1 MFGLELKG
9 NTFGGC
15 RMRITKINVEAKEAK
30 LKEPIT
36 IALGTIEH
44 SMSAIVE
51 IETDEGISGYG
62 EGSPGILITGE
73 TLKGTA
79 ECIQLFEKQ
88 LIGVD
93 PLDIEK
99 VHHVMN
105 TVAAQAP
112 SAKTAIDIACYDL
125 LGKKADLPMYK
136 LLGGFSNTV
145 ETDMTIGI
153 NTPEIMAQK
162 AKQAIQQGFDTLK
175 IKVGTGFAQDVAR
188 IKAIREVV
196 GNDIK
201 LRLDANQGWKPKE
214 AVNMIQRLSEY
225 GIELVEQPVAS
236 HDIDGL
242 AFVTKNVSVPI
253 MSDES
258 CFNSKDALRLIKEH
272 AVDYVNIKLMKCG
285 GIHEALRINS
295 ICEAAGVE
303 CMIGC
308 MVEETNIGVT
318 AAAHLAAGVKNI
330 TRADLDATFGL
341 NEVAIPGGVGLEP
354 TRVIELP
361 NQAGLGLSK

>member
-1 MFGLELKG
+1 MK
-9 NTFGGC
+9 
-15 RMRITKINVEAKEAK
+15 ITKINVAAKAAK

-51 IETDEGISGYG
+51 IETDEGLIGYG

-73 TLKGTA
+73 TLKGTT

-99 VHHVMN
+99 VHHIMN
-105 TVAAQAP
+105 TVAAHAP

-125 LGKKADLPMYK
+125 LGKKSSLPVYK
-136 LLGGFSNTV
+136 LLGGFSCSV
-145 ETDMTIGI
+145 KTDLTIGI
-153 NTPEIMAQK
+153 DTPDIMAQK
-162 AKQAIQQGFDTLK
+162 AKQAVLQGFDTLK
-175 IKVGTGFAQDVAR
+175 IKVGTGISQDISR
-188 IKAIREVV
+188 IEAIRQAV
-196 GNDIK
+196 GNDIN

-214 AVNMIQRLSEY
+214 AVNMIQRIADY
-225 GIELVEQPVAS
+225 GIELVEQPVAY

-242 AFVTKNVSVPI
+242 AYVTKNVSVPI

-258 CFNSKDALRLIKEH
+258 CFDSKDALRLIRAH

-285 GIHEALRINS
+285 GIHEALKINS

-318 AAAHLAAGVKNI
+318 AAAHLAAGTKNI

-341 NEVAIPGGVGLEP
+341 TEVAIPGGVGLEP
-354 TRVIELP
+354 ISVIELT
-361 NQAGLGLSK
+361 NQTGLGLSK

>member
-1 MFGLELKG
+1 M
-9 NTFGGC
+9 NSGGIKVK
-15 RMRITKINVEAKEAK
+15 ITKINVEPKAAK

-36 IALGTIEH
+36 ISLGTINH
-44 SMSAIVE
+44 SMSAVVE
-51 IETDEGISGYG
+51 IETDEGIIGYG

-73 TLKGTA
+73 TLKGTT

-99 VHHVMN
+99 IHSIMN
-105 TVAAQAP
+105 SVAAQAP

-125 LGKKADLPMYK
+125 FGKKANLPVYK
-136 LLGGFSNTV
+136 LLGGFDSSV
-145 ETDMTIGI
+145 KTDMTIGLDKA
-153 NTPEIMAQK
+153 EIMAEK
-162 AKQAIQQGFDTLK
+162 AKLAVSQGFDTLK
-175 IKVGTGFAQDVAR
+175 IKVGTGFDADVAR
-188 IKAIREVV
+188 IKAIREVIGSHV
-196 GNDIK
+196 N

-214 AVNMIQRLSEY
+214 AVNTINHLAQY
-225 GIELVEQPVAS
+225 GIELVEQPVAY
-236 HDIDGL
+236 HDIEGL
-242 AFVTKNVSVPI
+242 AFVTNHVSTPI

-258 CFNSKDALRLIKEH
+258 CFNSKDALRLIKDR
-272 AVDYVNIKLMKCG
+272 AVDFVNIKLMKCG
-285 GIHEALRINS
+285 GIHEALKINS

-318 AAAHLAAGVKNI
+318 AAAHLAAATKNI

-341 NEVAIPGGVGLEP
+341 NEVAIPGGVGLNP
-354 TRVIELP
+354 TSMISLSE
-361 NQAGLGLSK
+361 QAGLGLSK

>member
-1 MFGLELKG
+1 MK
-9 NTFGGC
+9 
-15 RMRITKINVEAKEAK
+15 ITKIQVTPKAVK

-44 SMSAIVE
+44 SVSAVVE
-51 IETDEGISGYG
+51 IETDEGIVGYG

-73 TLKGTA
+73 TLKGTT

-88 LIGVD
+88 LLGVD

-99 VHHVMN
+99 IHSIMN
-105 TVAAQAP
+105 STAAKAP

-125 LGKKADLPMYK
+125 FGKKANLPVYK
-136 LLGGFSNTV
+136 LLGGFASSV
-145 ETDMTIGI
+145 KTDMTIGMD
-153 NTPEIMAQK
+153 TPEIMAEK
-162 AKQAIQQGFDTLK
+162 SKQAIALGFDTLK
-175 IKVGTGFAQDVAR
+175 IKVGTGFASDTAR
-188 IKAIREVV
+188 IRTIREAV
-196 GNDIK
+196 GSQIK
-201 LRLDANQGWKPKE
+201 LRLDANQGWQPKV
-214 AVNMIQRLSEY
+214 AVNTINHLAQY
-225 GIELVEQPVAS
+225 DIELVEQPVAA

-242 AFVTKNVSVPI
+242 AFVTSHVTTPI

-258 CFNSKDALRLIKEH
+258 CFNSKDALRLVKAH
-272 AVDYVNIKLMKCG
+272 AVDFVNIKLMKCG
-285 GIHEALRINS
+285 GIHEALKINS

-318 AAAHLAAGVKNI
+318 AAAHLAAATKNI

-341 NEVAIPGGVGLEP
+341 NEVVISGGVGVEATSLI
-354 TRVIELP
+354 TLS
-361 NQAGLGLSK
+361 NQAGLGLNN

>member
-1 MFGLELKG
+1 MK
-9 NTFGGC
+9 
-15 RMRITKINVEAKEAK
+15 ITKINVEAKAVK

-51 IETDEGISGYG
+51 IETDEGIKGYG

-73 TLKGTA
+73 TLKGTT

-99 VHHVMN
+99 VHSIMN
-105 TVAAQAP
+105 TVAAHAP

-125 LGKKADLPMYK
+125 LGKKANLPVYK
-136 LLGGFSNTV
+136 LLGGYASSV
-145 ETDMTIGI
+145 KTDLTIGI
-153 NTPEIMAQK
+153 DTPEIMAVK
-162 AKQAIQQGFDTLK
+162 AKQAVSLGFDTLK
-175 IKVGTGFAQDVAR
+175 IKVGTTVSQDLAR
-188 IKAIREVV
+188 IEAIRLAV
-196 GNDIK
+196 GSQIK
-201 LRLDANQGWKPKE
+201 LRLDANQGWQPKE
-214 AVNMIQRLSEY
+214 AVTMINRLEEFD
-225 GIELVEQPVAS
+225 IELVEQPVAY

-242 AFVTKNVSVPI
+242 AFVTKQVAVPI

-258 CFNSKDALRLIKEH
+258 CFNSKDALRLIKAR

-285 GIHEALRINS
+285 GIHEALKINS

-318 AAAHLAAGVKNI
+318 AAAHLAAASKNI

-341 NEVAIPGGVGLEP
+341 HEVAIPGGVGLEA
-354 TRVIELP
+354 TSMITLT
-361 NQAGLGLSK
+361 NQGGLGLSK

>member
-1 MFGLELKG
+1 MTIGGNELK
-9 NTFGGC
+9 
-15 RMRITKINVEAKEAK
+15 ITKINVAPKSAR

-36 IALGTIEH
+36 ISLGTIEH

-51 IETDEGISGYG
+51 IETDEGINGYG

-73 TLKGTA
+73 TLKGTT

-99 VHHVMN
+99 IHSIMN
-105 TVAAQAP
+105 ATAALAP

-125 LGKKADLPMYK
+125 FGKKANLPVYK
-136 LLGGFSNTV
+136 LLGGFDSCV
-145 ETDMTIGI
+145 KTDMTIGI
-153 NTPEIMAQK
+153 DASEIMAEK
-162 AKQAIQQGFDTLK
+162 AKIAVAQGFDTLK
-175 IKVGTGFAQDVAR
+175 VKVGTGFATDIAR
-188 IKAIREVV
+188 IKTIREAV
-196 GNDIK
+196 GSEINI
-201 LRLDANQGWKPKE
+201 RLDANQGWNPKE
-214 AVNMIQRLSEY
+214 AVNTINHLAQY
-225 GIELVEQPVAS
+225 GIELVEQPVAY
-236 HDIDGL
+236 HDIEGL
-242 AFVTKNVSVPI
+242 TYVTTNVGTPI

-258 CFNSKDALRLIKEH
+258 CFNSKDALRLIKAR
-272 AVDYVNIKLMKCG
+272 AVDFVNIKLMKCG
-285 GIHEALRINS
+285 GIHEALKINS

-318 AAAHLAAGVKNI
+318 AAAHLAAATKNI

-341 NEVAIPGGVGLEP
+341 NEVAIPGGVGLEA
-354 TRVIELP
+354 TSEIQLSGK
-361 NQAGLGLSK
+361 AGLGLSK

>member
-1 MFGLELKG
+1 MK
-9 NTFGGC
+9 
-15 RMRITKINVEAKEAK
+15 ITKINVEAKAVK

-51 IETDEGISGYG
+51 IETDEGIKGYG

-73 TLKGTA
+73 TLKGTT

-99 VHHVMN
+99 VHSIMN
-105 TVAAQAP
+105 TVAAHAP

-125 LGKKADLPMYK
+125 LGKKANLPVYK
-136 LLGGFSNTV
+136 LLGGYASSV
-145 ETDMTIGI
+145 KTDLTIGI
-153 NTPEIMAQK
+153 DTPEIMAVK
-162 AKQAIQQGFDTLK
+162 AKQAVSLGFDTLK
-175 IKVGTGFAQDVAR
+175 IKVGTTISQDLAR
-188 IKAIREVV
+188 IEAIRLAV
-196 GNDIK
+196 GSQIK
-201 LRLDANQGWKPKE
+201 LRLDANQGWQPKE
-214 AVNMIQRLSEY
+214 AVTMINRLEEF
-225 GIELVEQPVAS
+225 GIELVEQPVAY

-242 AFVTKNVSVPI
+242 AFVTKQVAVPI

-258 CFNSKDALRLIKEH
+258 CFNSKDALRLIKAR

-285 GIHEALRINS
+285 GIHEALKINS

-318 AAAHLAAGVKNI
+318 AAAHLAAATKNI

-341 NEVAIPGGVGLEP
+341 HEVAIPGGVGLEA
-354 TRVIELP
+354 TSMITLT
-361 NQAGLGLSK
+361 NQGGLGLSK